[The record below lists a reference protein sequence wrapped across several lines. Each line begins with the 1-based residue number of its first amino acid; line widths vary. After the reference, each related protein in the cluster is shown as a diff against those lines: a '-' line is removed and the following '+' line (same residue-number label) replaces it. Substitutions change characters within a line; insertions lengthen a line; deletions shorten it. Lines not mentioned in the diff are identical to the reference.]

1 MRGPSLQK
9 TTIIS
14 FTLHLTACLIILL
27 VVKQSNKIIIPSPY
41 TVDLV
46 SPDVV
51 VSEDKGKNTIA
62 VPQAPKASV
71 PVKVVPKKKIA
82 RVAPREKDAHTGSE
96 SIEEKIAVLSA
107 KKRLERTVKLRS
119 VISIKA
125 SANKEKS
132 HPQTTSAQTGKGGS
146 DMGISYTD
154 LVNSKISEKW
164 ERWLWA
170 DKGAKDLETII
181 AIKILK
187 NGTTIIKRVE
197 KSSGNPE
204 FDKSALRALTKA
216 NPLPP
221 PPYEMEIGVR
231 FNP

>member
-14 FTLHLTACLIILL
+14 FTLHLTACLIVLL
-27 VVKQSNKIIIPSPY
+27 VVKQSNKIILPTSY
-41 TVDLV
+41 TVNLV

-51 VSEDKGKNTIA
+51 FSEHKGKDTAAIPQSSKSP
-62 VPQAPKASV
+62 VPAKVVSKKKVEKASL
-71 PVKVVPKKKIA
+71 
-82 RVAPREKDAHTGSE
+82 RREDTHAGSE

-107 KKRLERTVKLRS
+107 KKKVEKLVKLRS

-125 SANKEKS
+125 QDNKENG
-132 HPQTTSAQTGKGGS
+132 HPQTTRAQTRKGGS

-164 ERWLWA
+164 ERWLWT
-170 DKGAKDLETII
+170 DKGEKDLEAII

-187 NGTTIIKRVE
+187 DGTTIIKRIE

-204 FDKSALRALTKA
+204 FDKSAIRALTKA

-231 FNP
+231 FNS